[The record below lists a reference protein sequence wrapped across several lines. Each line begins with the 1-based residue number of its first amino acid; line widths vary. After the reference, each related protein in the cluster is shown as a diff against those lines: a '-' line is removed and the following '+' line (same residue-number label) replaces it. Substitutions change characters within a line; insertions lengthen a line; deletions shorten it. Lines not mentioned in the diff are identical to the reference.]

1 MKIASKIS
9 PCLWFDDQAE
19 AAARFYTG
27 IFPDSKITQTTHYL
41 GKKMTQV
48 SGRPE
53 GSVLTVAFELAG
65 LPFTALN
72 GGPIFKFNEAISL
85 QVHCDSQEEL
95 DRYWTALNEGGDPS
109 AQQCGWLKD
118 RYGLSWQI
126 VPAILPTLL
135 TDPARAQR
143 VMEALL
149 PMKKLDIGK
158 LQQAAEA
165 SSAETS

>member
-1 MKIASKIS
+1 MKVTSKIS

-19 AAARFYTG
+19 AAVRFYTG
-27 IFPDSKITQTTHYL
+27 IFPGSRITQTTHYR
-41 GKKMTQV
+41 GEKMTQV
-48 SGRPE
+48 SGRPD

-65 LPFTALN
+65 VPFTALN

-85 QVHCDSQEEL
+85 QVHCESQQEI
-95 DRYWTALNEGGDPS
+95 DTYWTALNEGGDPS

-126 VPAILPTLL
+126 VPAIMPTLL
-135 TDPARAQR
+135 TDPDRAQR

-149 PMKKLDIGK
+149 PMKKLDIAT
-158 LQQAAEA
+158 LQAAADKA
-165 SSAETS
+165 S

>member
-1 MKIASKIS
+1 MNITSKIS

-19 AAARFYTG
+19 AAAEFYTR
-27 IFPDSKITQTTHYL
+27 IFPDSRITQITHYL
-41 GKKMTQV
+41 GQKMTEV

-65 LPFTALN
+65 VPFTALN
-72 GGPIFKFNEAISL
+72 GGPIFKFNESISL
-85 QVHCDSQEEL
+85 QVHCESQQEL

-126 VPAILPTLL
+126 VPAILPALL
-135 TDPARAQR
+135 ADPVRAQR

-149 PMKKLDIGK
+149 PMKKLDIDK
-158 LQQAAEA
+158 LQQAADSA
-165 SSAETS
+165 SV

>member
-19 AAARFYTG
+19 DAAQFYTG
-27 IFPDSKITQTTHYL
+27 IFPDSKITQTTHSL
-41 GKKMTQV
+41 GKKLADI

-65 LPFTALN
+65 IPFTALN

-85 QVHCDSQEEL
+85 QVHCDTQGEI
-95 DRYWTALNEGGDPS
+95 DKYWTALNEGGDPS

-126 VPAILPTLL
+126 VPAIMPSLL
-135 TDPARAQR
+135 ADPARAQR

-149 PMKKLDIGK
+149 TMKKLDIRK
-158 LQQAAEA
+158 LEQAGDA
-165 SSAETS
+165 TVK

>member
-27 IFPDSKITQTTHYL
+27 IFPASKIVQTTHYH
-41 GKKMTQV
+41 GRKMTEV

-65 LPFTALN
+65 VPFTALN

-85 QVHCDSQEEL
+85 QVHCESQQEL
-95 DRYWTALNEGGDPS
+95 DQYWTALNDGGDPS

-126 VPAILPTLL
+126 VPALLPTLL

-149 PMKKLDIGK
+149 PMKKLDIDK
-158 LQQAAEA
+158 LQQAADA
-165 SSAETS
+165 S

>member
-1 MKIASKIS
+1 MKITSKIS

-19 AAARFYTG
+19 AAVRFYTG
-27 IFPDSKITQTTHYL
+27 IFPDSKITQTTYYQ
-41 GKKMTQV
+41 GEKMTQV

-65 LPFTALN
+65 IPFTALN

-85 QVHCDSQEEL
+85 QVHCESQQEL
-95 DRYWTALNEGGDPS
+95 DNYWAALNEGGDPS

-149 PMKKLDIGK
+149 PKKKLDISK
-158 LQQAAEA
+158 LLQAADTA
-165 SSAETS
+165 SAQTS

>member
-41 GKKMTQV
+41 GEKMTQV

-85 QVHCDSQEEL
+85 QVHCDSQDEL
-95 DRYWTALNEGGDPS
+95 DKYWTALNEGGDLS

-158 LQQAAEA
+158 LQQAADAA
-165 SSAETS
+165 SAGTS

>member
-1 MKIASKIS
+1 MKITSKIS

-41 GKKMTQV
+41 GEKMTQV

-95 DRYWTALNEGGDPS
+95 DKYWTALNEGGDPS

-135 TDPARAQR
+135 TDPVRAQA

-149 PMKKLDIGK
+149 TMKRLDIDQ
-158 LQQAAEA
+158 LQQAAA
-165 SSAETS
+165 SASG

>member
-1 MKIASKIS
+1 MKITSKIS

-19 AAARFYTG
+19 AAAQFYTG
-27 IFPDSKITQTTHYL
+27 IFPDSRITQITHYL
-41 GKKMTQV
+41 GTKMAEI
-48 SGRPE
+48 SGKPE

-72 GGPIFKFNEAISL
+72 GGPLFKFNESISL
-85 QVHCDSQEEL
+85 QVHCESQQEL
-95 DRYWTALNEGGDPS
+95 DSYWTALNEGGDPT

-126 VPAILPTLL
+126 VPAILPALL
-135 TDPARAQR
+135 TDPVRAQA

-149 PMKKLDIGK
+149 TMKRLDIDQ
-158 LQQAAEA
+158 LQQAAA
-165 SSAETS
+165 SASD